1 MYLADY
7 NKNLLFFKT
16 YLCVLLQCVVP
27 MMDKVSGM
35 GDRHPYHETSSD
47 TEDYNDDRR
56 RRVFKNR
63 TRYFSRKWVCV
74 YVLYVYYCVLKVLL
88 GKEVTFKIVAKTT
101 DSCGEIICFDVLGKF
116 KYTIIFI

>member
-7 NKNLLFFKT
+7 NKNLLTFKT

-27 MMDKVSGM
+27 IMDKVSGM
-35 GDRHPYHETSSD
+35 GDRHQYHDTSSD

-63 TRYFSRKWVCV
+63 TRYVLFKVVLFFS
-74 YVLYVYYCVLKVLL
+74 
-88 GKEVTFKIVAKTT
+88 
-101 DSCGEIICFDVLGKF
+101 
-116 KYTIIFI
+116 